1 MKSYFNVIFIFCC
14 ILTINSQIIG
24 NVSDELDN
32 KLEYA
37 TIVLFE
43 QDSNNQIDGVIT
55 NIDGDFKFNNIKDGN
70 YYITA
75 SFLGYKTKK

>member
-1 MKSYFNVIFIFCC
+1 MKSYCNVIFIFCC